1 MEPFVRFT
9 AVAAP
14 LDMSNVDTDKLLP
27 NRFFRKARGNGLQQY
42 MLHDVRFNGD
52 GSEKPDFVLNQAPY
66 RAARILVAG
75 PNFGSGSAREGAVY
89 AVADYGIRA
98 VVAPSFSDIYAGN
111 MLQNGMLPVVLP
123 QAVCDAL
130 RTQLRER
137 PGAQITIDLQAQ
149 TVTAP
154 DGAVHRFEIDP
165 GPRER
170 LLQGQDDIDLI
181 LAHKEAI
188 EAFER
193 RYLEQHPWRRA
204 AVQEQPRP

>member
-42 MLHDVRFNGD
+42 LLHDLRFEGD
-52 GSEKPDFVLNQAPY
+52 GAEKPGFVLNRAPY
-66 RAARILVAG
+66 REARILVAG
-75 PNFGSGSAREGAVY
+75 ANFGSGSAREGAVY

-98 VVAPSFSDIYAGN
+98 IVAPSFSDIYAGN
-111 MLQNGMLPVVLP
+111 MLQNGLLPVVLP
-123 QAVCDAL
+123 EAVCDGL
-130 RTQLRER
+130 RAQLHAQ
-137 PGAQITIDLQAQ
+137 PGAAITIDLEAR

-154 DGAVHRFEIDP
+154 DGRTHAFDIDA
-165 GPRER
+165 GARER

-181 LAHKEAI
+181 LAYAKEI
-188 EAFER
+188 ESFEAH
-193 RYLEQHPWRRA
+193 YLDQHPWRRPATQEPA
-204 AVQEQPRP
+204 A

>member
-14 LDMSNVDTDKLLP
+14 LDLDNVDTDKLLP

-42 MLHDVRFNGD
+42 LLHDLRFNTD
-52 GSEKPDFVLNQAPY
+52 GSEKPEFVLHQPAY
-66 RAARILVAG
+66 RQARILVAG

-98 VVAPSFSDIYAGN
+98 IVASGFGDIYAGN
-111 MLQNGMLPVVLP
+111 MLQNGLLPVVLP
-123 QAVCDAL
+123 AAVCEGL
-130 RTQLRER
+130 RAQLRAR
-137 PGAQITIDLQAQ
+137 PGGEITIDLEAK

-154 DGAVHRFEIDP
+154 DGAVHAFDIDP

-170 LLQGQDDIDLI
+170 LLRGQDDIDLI
-181 LAHKEAI
+181 LAHQAEIEVFEA
-188 EAFER
+188 
-193 RYLEQHPWRRA
+193 RYLEQNPWR
-204 AVQEQPRP
+204 QPASPETPA

>member
-9 AVAAP
+9 ALAAP

-42 MLHDVRFNGD
+42 MLHDIRFNSD
-52 GSEKPDFVLNQAPY
+52 GTEKPEFILNQKAY
-66 RAARILVAG
+66 REARILVAG

-98 VVAPSFSDIYAGN
+98 IIAPSFSDIYSGN

-123 QAVCDAL
+123 QQACDAL
-130 RTQLRER
+130 RAQLHAR
-137 PGAQITIDLQAQ
+137 PGAEITIDLEAK

-154 DGAVHRFEIDP
+154 DGEVYIFDMDAS
-165 GPRER
+165 PRER
-170 LLQGQDDIDLI
+170 LLKGQDDIDLI
-181 LAHKEAI
+181 LVHKDAI
-188 EAFER
+188 EAFEQ
-193 RYLEQHPWRRA
+193 RYLEQHPWRKQ
-204 AVQEQPRP
+204 AVQGTDA

>member
-1 MEPFVRFT
+1 MEPFTRFT

-42 MLHDVRFNGD
+42 LLHDIRFNAD
-52 GSEKPDFVLNQAPY
+52 GSEKPEFVLNQLPY

-89 AVADYGIRA
+89 AMADHGIRA
-98 VVAPSFSDIYAGN
+98 VIAPSFSDIYSGN
-111 MLQNGMLPVVLP
+111 MLQNGLLPVVLP
-123 QAVCDAL
+123 QAVCDDL
-130 RTQLRER
+130 RAQLHAA

-154 DGAVHRFEIDP
+154 DNETHAFDIDP

-170 LLQGQDDIDLI
+170 LLKGQDDIDLI
-181 LAHKEAI
+181 LAYSKEI
-188 EAFER
+188 EAFEQ
-193 RYLEQHPWRRA
+193 RYLDQNPWRQPIQ
-204 AVQEQPRP
+204 QEHA

>member
-1 MEPFVRFT
+1 MEPFTRFT

-42 MLHDVRFNGD
+42 LLHDIRFNAD
-52 GSEKPDFVLNQAPY
+52 GAEKPEFVLNQAPY

-98 VVAPSFSDIYAGN
+98 VVAPSFSDIYSGN
-111 MLQNGMLPVVLP
+111 MLQNGLLPVVLP
-123 QAVCDAL
+123 QAVCDDL
-130 RTQLRER
+130 RAQLHAA

-154 DGAVHRFEIDP
+154 DNATHAFDIDP

-170 LLQGQDDIDLI
+170 LLNGQDDIDLI
-181 LAHKEAI
+181 LAYSKEI
-188 EAFER
+188 EAFEQ
-193 RYLEQHPWRRA
+193 RYLDQNPWRQPIQ
-204 AVQEQPRP
+204 QEHA